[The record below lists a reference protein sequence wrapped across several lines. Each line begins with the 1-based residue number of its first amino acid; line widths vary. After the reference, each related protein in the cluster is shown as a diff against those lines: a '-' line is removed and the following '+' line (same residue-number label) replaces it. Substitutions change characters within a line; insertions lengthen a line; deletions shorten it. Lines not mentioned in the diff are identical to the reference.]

1 MGFWD
6 QIRGLFKSSPTREG
20 LRQVPPTKV
29 RPASDAVVVKPG
41 DSLPDPGDTAV
52 DLLQLLFSNKDKHTT
67 SMLNSISLSSDM
79 KTLYLVDNGR
89 AIPFDLTV
97 PEGVIIGL
105 LGGQL
110 VVATAATPFD
120 PLPTTPG
127 TEETPVLGAR
137 KLAGSAEKFTF
148 KAGENSQYTVSYNEK
163 NKALG
168 VIGVD
173 DLIFQLQNQDNSGC
187 SEQFFSLE
195 REKFVR
201 IVKKTDVLE
210 IVFNA

>member
-1 MGFWD
+1 
-6 QIRGLFKSSPTREG
+6 
-20 LRQVPPTKV
+20 
-29 RPASDAVVVKPG
+29 
-41 DSLPDPGDTAV
+41 
-52 DLLQLLFSNKDKHTT
+52 
-67 SMLNSISLSSDM
+67 MLNSISLSSDM

-97 PEGVIIGL
+97 PEGVIVGL

-110 VVATAATPFD
+110 VVATAAAPFD

-127 TEETPVLGAR
+127 AAETPVLGDR
-137 KLAGSAEKFTF
+137 NLVGSAEKFTF

-173 DLIFQLQNQDNSGC
+173 DLIFQLQNQGNSGC
-187 SEQFFSLE
+187 REQFFPLE
-195 REKFVR
+195 RNKFVR

-210 IVFNA
+210 IIFNA